1 MNKLFLL
8 LIIPLFC
15 DSQTEKLQPIGSI
28 ATYVISCPCKLFKYY
43 EDGEMFYF
51 CADKENN
58 IEYQIKEFRHKNG
71 LGVVLNSINKKLLH
85 APDSTI
91 ENDKKNCLK
100 TYLDNNSKDGAII
113 DFMQGQAV
121 LISRQKEKKIF
132 FSDEDFIASY
142 EITVTGTNSELV
154 TFFFK
159 KSINSLMLKKNNFK
173 TIF

>member
-1 MNKLFLL
+1 
-8 LIIPLFC
+8 
-15 DSQTEKLQPIGSI
+15 
-28 ATYVISCPCKLFKYY
+28 
-43 EDGEMFYF
+43 
-51 CADKENN
+51 
-58 IEYQIKEFRHKNG
+58 
-71 LGVVLNSINKKLLH
+71 
-85 APDSTI
+85 
-91 ENDKKNCLK
+91 
-100 TYLDNNSKDGAII
+100 LDNNSKDGAII